1 MNKEIVARGLG
12 FTEGPVVLPDGR
24 VAFCDQFASSLY
36 VYDGSRVTLF
46 ARTGG
51 SPNGATLGSDGC
63 LYVAQNG
70 GVVAS
75 WRAAQAIPPSI
86 QRVHLEGAVETVCTA
101 VAGHPL
107 LAPNDICFG
116 PDGRLYFTD
125 PAHPYDPQNRAEDG
139 RIYAVAAGGQG
150 ELVIRLQPVY
160 NNGLGFRP
168 DGKLVWV
175 ESYTNEVRMLEEGNN
190 ILLCTL
196 PAQHVP
202 DGFAVAVDG
211 RLFIATLFSH
221 GVTVLSP
228 DGQILDH
235 LSLAD
240 DSCPTNCAF
249 EGNVLWVTDVG
260 DFVNKPGD
268 ARLWRVE
275 TDAQGLPLHAGRIY

>member
-1 MNKEIVARGLG
+1 MKKEMVAKGLG
-12 FTEGPVVLPDGR
+12 FTEGPVILPDGR
-24 VAFCDQFASSLY
+24 VAFCDQFASGLY
-36 VYDGSRVTLF
+36 VYDGSGVALL

-70 GVVAS
+70 GVVGG
-75 WRAAQAIPPSI
+75 WRSEQAIPPCI
-86 QRVHLEGAVETVCTA
+86 QRAHLDGTVETVCTA
-101 VAGHPL
+101 VAGHRL

-125 PAHPYDPQNRAEDG
+125 PAHPYDPHNRSEDG
-139 RIYAVAAGGQG
+139 RIYAIAPDGRG

-175 ESYTNEVRMLEEGNN
+175 ESYTDEVRLLDEGRSV
-190 ILLCTL
+190 LLCTL
-196 PAQHVP
+196 PERHVP
-202 DGFAVAVDG
+202 DGFAFAADG

-228 DGQILDH
+228 DGRILDH
-235 LSLAD
+235 ITLAE

-249 EGNVLWVTDVG
+249 QDNMLWVTDVG

-275 TDAQGLPLHAGRIY
+275 TDAQGLPMRVGCI